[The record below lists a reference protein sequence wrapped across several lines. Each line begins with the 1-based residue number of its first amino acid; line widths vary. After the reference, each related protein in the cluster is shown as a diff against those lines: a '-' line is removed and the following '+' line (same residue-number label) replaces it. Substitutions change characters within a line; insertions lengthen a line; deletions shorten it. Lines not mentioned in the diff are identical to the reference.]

1 MILRL
6 FSVLSRAFGR
16 FGSAVFGELQWR
28 PPGWARWLFGGIWRS
43 LKTHPRGYA
52 LTLVILGAV
61 TFAGMKGWNWWEAH
75 RARPRELTATREA
88 QVKLVVPGVATF
100 VNDERRPAKP
110 QLTFS
115 VSAAPLEV
123 VGKLDPAGV
132 VLSPAHPGHWR
143 WISDKA
149 LQFQPASDWPAETE
163 FTITLKSAA
172 TPKEVVLAQTE
183 WAFTT
188 PKLDVSLPSVAFYT
202 DPLDPTVHQIV
213 AEVKTNYPVELA
225 ELEKR
230 VKLDVLGGTPVFAW
244 KGQTPASIFNITE
257 GKHQQQFWIRS
268 TRIAIPDKE
277 DFVKVTV
284 QGGLPTLNGGK
295 SLLADQSGKARV
307 PDIYSGLR
315 IQKARTEIIRTEDGE
330 PEQFLFI
337 DTTGYA
343 ASSKMAAQVEMWLLP
358 KDKPADDKKPLRRDH
373 HWRVGEVTDAIIA
386 ASKKIELKAVE
397 SDAPFTE
404 SHAFKFL
411 LEDNGH
417 LFVRVRGGLEGLGGF
432 IVADDSHFV
441 ANVPDFPHEI
451 DLLGRGALLA
461 LNGERKI
468 SVKSRGHSH
477 LRYTLARVPAGQ
489 VNHLIT
495 LTEGD
500 FEAQQ
505 FRERW
510 VFNEQNIARIHRE
523 VLPVAMKNSYEA
535 SYSVFD
541 FTPELGRD
549 DTSDPDASRGMF
561 YLTAEGVRPRTAD
574 DGEPDDDEDPKWIR
588 EHNDEEG
595 TTKRFVLVT
604 DLGLLVKQNADG
616 SRDVFVQSIQNGGP
630 VNGARVLI
638 MAKNGEYLAESTTED
653 GHVHFDDVSKLKNEK
668 QPVAIVARLGNDLS
682 FIPFEREDRMMNYSR
697 FDTEG
702 VLASERERLD
712 AFVFTER
719 GVYRPGDSVHV
730 AAIVRRLDWQGSL
743 AGLPVEIEVNDAQDR
758 EIDTQRL
765 ALPQDGYLTW
775 DCPINEADPTGV
787 YRVSLYLIKKGRNDE
802 YRERIGRAVFRVEDF
817 QPDRMKLA
825 TALSKPAGAGWVQP
839 SDLKANVNLQT
850 LFGFPAEGRRIVSKM
865 DLSPAAFFFD
875 QHPDFTFHNRLRAE
889 SKDIAGKTLELGE
902 TKTDAKGLATVDL
915 NLERFGNTCFRM
927 NLLVEAFE
935 ADGGRSVRGGL
946 SALVSPFA
954 YVVGYKPDGD
964 LGYIGKD
971 SARRVK
977 LLAIDQALKPVTV
990 TQVNWR
996 VIRIRHVSVL
1006 TKQES
1011 GSYAYVSTAR
1021 EDTASEGPLTLTD
1034 AGADFALPT
1043 NEAGEFRLE
1052 VRDGENR
1059 VICACPFSVVGKGD
1073 ADRSMERE
1081 AELEMK
1087 LARDT
1092 WHDGESIEL
1101 SLKAPYTG
1109 AGLITIEREKV
1120 LAWQWFTSSTTSS
1133 VQHITLPPGQE
1144 GTAYVNAA
1152 FVRALDSPE
1161 VFISPLSYAV
1171 APFTAN
1177 PDRRRMMVELDAPKI
1192 VKPGEVLHIG
1202 HRSAEKSRIIVY
1214 AVDEGIHQITRYE
1227 LPKPLPHFFRKRALE
1242 VGTEQL
1248 LDLIMPEFR
1257 FVSKSSAFGGD
1268 EDEPPKMHLNPF
1280 KRRREPPV
1288 VFWSGV
1294 IESGPD
1300 RREVTY
1306 QVPDYFAGSL
1316 KIMAVAVAAQKIGQN
1331 EIQSTVRG
1339 PFVLT
1344 PNVPVFTA
1352 PGDEFTVSLTVANN
1366 LDSGDQVALSLTASE
1381 HLEIVESAPATLE
1394 VAPGRESTTRYR
1406 LRAKNMPGGAEMT
1419 FRAESGG
1426 QSIERHA
1433 TLSVRPASP
1442 FMTNVQSGWF
1452 RLANQDLDVQRQMY
1466 PHFAKREATVSVL
1479 PLGLARGLDAYLRD
1493 YPHGCSEQ
1501 ITSRAMSRLLL
1512 ADEADFGFSRAEA
1525 VQQLDDAF
1533 ALLSER
1539 QNSGGGFGY
1548 WSSSISGP
1556 LDFLSIYVT
1565 TFLTEA
1571 RDAGF
1576 AVPENLL
1583 TRARKHLTNM
1593 ARAKITTLDEAWLQA
1608 AAIYLLTRH
1617 GEVTTPQLLNLRDT
1631 LQEKLKADWQQDVTA
1646 AYIGA
1651 TYALLQKPDEG
1662 RAIMQ
1667 TYQSADRKPPPR
1679 WSGWYHADPQ
1689 VRNALAFALL
1699 CRHFPELATDLNYE
1713 QLAVITEPISRG
1725 QFNTIT
1731 SACTILALKNYSALA
1746 KGGGLKVSILNTLP
1760 GNPEPQLLA
1769 PESSGILTA
1778 NFTENASALR
1788 FHLTKPDGAPDL
1800 GAFYQ
1805 VIEAGFDQAPPK
1817 AAVADGLEVI
1827 RDLLDAEGKTITQLH
1842 TGESATVRIR
1852 VRNTSGRGLDD
1863 VAVLDLMPGGFEIE
1877 PGNLKPGAGTM
1888 PGATFTEVR
1897 EDRNVF
1903 FLSLSEG
1910 VMKTFEYRIK
1920 PVCAGQFVIPPVFAE
1935 SMYDRATKGRSLGGT
1950 IEVVP
1955 VP

>member
-1 MILRL
+1 MNLRRL
-6 FSVLSRAFGR
+6 AALPRAIGQL
-16 FGSAVFGELQWR
+16 GSAVFGNFQWR
-28 PPGWARWLFGGIWRS
+28 PPGWARRLCGS
-43 LKTHPRGYA
+43 LKAHPRGYA
-52 LTLVILGAV
+52 FALIILGAL

-75 RARPRELTATREA
+75 RARPRELTAMREA
-88 QVKLVVPGVATF
+88 TVKLVAPGLATI
-100 VNDERRPAKP
+100 VNDQRVPTKLR
-110 QLTFS
+110 LDFS
-115 VSAAPLEV
+115 VSVAPLKA
-123 VGKLDPAGV
+123 VGEPNPPGLS
-132 VLSPAHPGHWR
+132 LSPDHPGKWR
-143 WISDKA
+143 WVNDKS
-149 LQFQPASDWPAETE
+149 LLFEPTNDWPADTE
-163 FTITLKSAA
+163 FAVTFKSDAVA
-172 TPKEVVLAQTE
+172 KEVILKQTE
-183 WAFTT
+183 WNFTT

-202 DPLDPTVHQIV
+202 DPQDPTVHQIV
-213 AEVKTNYPVELA
+213 AEVKTSHPVALA
-225 ELEKR
+225 ELEQR
-230 VKLDVLGGTPVFAW
+230 VKVEVLGGTPVFAW
-244 KGQTPASIFNITE
+244 KGQTPASLFKITE

-268 TRIAIPDKE
+268 TRIAVPEKE

-284 QGGLPTLNGGK
+284 QSGLPTLNGGK
-295 SLLADQSGKARV
+295 ALLADQSDKARV
-307 PDIYSGLR
+307 PDTFSGLR
-315 IQKARTEIIRTEDGE
+315 IQAARTEIIRTEEGE

-343 ASSKMAAQVEMWLLP
+343 ASSKLAEHVEMWLLP
-358 KDKPADDKKPLRRDH
+358 KDKPAEGKKPVSPDH
-373 HWRVGEVTDAIIA
+373 DWQAGEVSPAIIA
-386 ASKKIELKAVE
+386 ASKKVTLTSVE
-397 SDAPFTE
+397 SAAPFTE
-404 SHAFKFL
+404 MHAFKFL
-411 LEDNGH
+411 LEDSGR
-417 LFVRVRGGLEGLGGF
+417 LYVRVRGGLEGLGGF
-432 IVADDSHFV
+432 KVADDV
-441 ANVPDFPHEI
+441 KLLVNVPDFPQEI
-451 DLLGRGALLA
+451 DVLGRGAVLS
-461 LNGERKI
+461 LNGERKL
-468 SVKSRGHSH
+468 SVKSRGHRH

-500 FEAQQ
+500 FEAPQ
-505 FRERW
+505 FLDKW
-510 VFNEQNIARIHRE
+510 AFNEENIARIRRE
-523 VLPVAMKNSYEA
+523 VLPVAMKNSYQA
-535 SYSVFD
+535 NYSIFD
-541 FTPELGRD
+541 FTPEIGRTD
-549 DTSDPDASRGMF
+549 ISDPDASRGLF
-561 YLTAEGVRPRTAD
+561 FLTAEGVRPRTDD
-574 DGEPDDDEDPKWIR
+574 DGEAEEDDDDPKWIR
-588 EHNDEEG
+588 EGNDEEG
-595 TTKRFVLVT
+595 VTRRFVLVT

-616 SRDVFVQSIQNGGP
+616 SREVFVQSIQNGGP
-630 VNGARVLI
+630 VNGARVI
-638 MAKNGEYLAESTTED
+638 IVAKNGEYLAESTTAD
-653 GHVHFDDVSKLKNEK
+653 GHAHFDDVSKLKREK
-668 QPVAIVARLGNDLS
+668 QPVAILARLGNDLA
-682 FIPFEREDRMMNYSR
+682 FIPFERVDRALDFSR

-702 VLASERERLD
+702 VLASEKERLD

-719 GVYRPGDSVHV
+719 GVYRPGDTVHV
-730 AAIVRRLDWQGSL
+730 GAIVRRLDWQGAL
-743 AGLPVEIEVNDAQDR
+743 AGLPVEIEVTDAQDR
-758 EIDTQRL
+758 VIDTERL
-765 ALPQDGYLTW
+765 SLPQDGYLNW
-775 DCPINEADPTGV
+775 DFDTNEADPTGV
-787 YRVSLYLIKKGRNDE
+787 YRVSLYLMKKNREEE
-802 YRERIGRAVFRVEDF
+802 YRERIGRTVFRVEDF

-825 TALSKPAGAGWVQP
+825 TELSKPAGAGWVQP
-839 SDLKANVNLQT
+839 GDLNVKVNLQT

-865 DLSPAAFFFD
+865 DLSPADFFFE
-875 QHPDFTFHNRLRAE
+875 QHPGFTFHNRLRDE
-889 SKDIAGKTLELGE
+889 SKNVAGKTIELGE
-902 TKTDAKGLATVDL
+902 TKTNAEGHTEVDL
-915 NLERFGNTCFRM
+915 SLERFGNTCFRM

-935 ADGGRSVRGGL
+935 ADGGRSMRGGL

-954 YVVGYKPDGD
+954 HVIGYKADGD

-971 SARRVK
+971 SARNVK
-977 LLAIDQALKPVTV
+977 LLAVDMALKPVAV
-990 TQVNWR
+990 PQVSWR

-1021 EDTASEGPLTLTD
+1021 EETASEGPLTLTET
-1034 AGADFALPT
+1034 GADFALPT
-1043 NEAGEFRLE
+1043 TDAGEFRLE

-1059 VICACPFSVVGKGD
+1059 VVCACPFSVVGKGE
-1073 ADRSMERE
+1073 ADRSLERE

-1092 WHDGESIEL
+1092 WNDGESIEL

-1177 PDRRRMMVELDAPKI
+1177 PDRRRMTVELDAPKI
-1192 VKPGEVLHIG
+1192 VKPGEVLKIG
-1202 HRSAEKSRIIVY
+1202 HRSAEASRIVVY
-1214 AVDEGIHQITRYE
+1214 AVDEGIHQITRYK
-1227 LPKPLPHFFRKRALE
+1227 LPEPLPHFFRKRALE
-1242 VGTEQL
+1242 VGTAQL
-1248 LDLIMPEFR
+1248 LDLIMPELR
-1257 FVSKSSAFGGD
+1257 FITKSSAFGGD
-1268 EDEPPKMHLNPF
+1268 EDEPPKLHLNPF
-1280 KRRREPPV
+1280 KRRREAPV

-1294 IESGPD
+1294 IDSGPD

-1316 KIMAVAVAAQKIGQN
+1316 KIMAVSVAAEKIGQS

-1344 PNVPVFTA
+1344 PNVPVFAA

-1366 LDSGDQVALSLTASE
+1366 LDTGDQIALSLTSSE
-1381 HLEIVESAPATLE
+1381 HLEVVESAPPTLQ
-1394 VAPGRESTTRYR
+1394 VAPGREATTRYR

-1426 QSIERHA
+1426 QSIERRA

-1442 FMTNVQSGWF
+1442 YMTQVQSGWF
-1452 RLANQDLDVQRQMY
+1452 RLANQDLKVQRQMY

-1533 ALLSER
+1533 SLLSER
-1539 QNSGGGFGY
+1539 QNSNGGFGY
-1548 WSSSISGP
+1548 WSASTDGP

-1565 TFLTEA
+1565 SFLTEA

-1576 AVPENLL
+1576 AVPEDLL
-1583 TRARKHLTNM
+1583 VGARKHLKDM

-1631 LQEKLKADWQQDVTA
+1631 LQDKLKVDWRHDVTA

-1651 TYALLQKPDEG
+1651 TYALLQKPEEG

-1667 TYQSADRKPPPR
+1667 TYQSASRKPPQR
-1679 WSGWYHADPQ
+1679 WNGGYHADPQ

-1699 CRHFPELATDLNYE
+1699 CRHFPELASALNYE
-1713 QLAVITEPISRG
+1713 QLSVITDPISRG

-1746 KGGGLKVSILNTLP
+1746 KNGGLKVSIMSTLP
-1760 GNPEPQLLA
+1760 GNPEPQPLTA
-1769 PESSGILTA
+1769 ESGGILTA
-1778 NFTENASALR
+1778 KFAENASSLR

-1805 VIEAGFDQAPPK
+1805 VIEAGFDKVPPQ

-1827 RDLLDAEGKTITQLH
+1827 RDLLGPDGKPITQLH
-1842 TGESATVRIR
+1842 TGQSATVRIR
-1852 VRNTSGRGLDD
+1852 VRNTSGRGIED

-1877 PGNLKPGAGTM
+1877 PDNLKPGAGTM
-1888 PGATFTEVR
+1888 PGADFTEVR
-1897 EDRNVF
+1897 EDRNAF
-1903 FLSLSEG
+1903 FLRLATGE
-1910 VMKTFEYRIK
+1910 MKTFEYRIK
-1920 PVCAGQFVIPPVFAE
+1920 PVCAGMFIIPPVFAE

-1950 IEVVP
+1950 MDVIP
-1955 VP
+1955 AP